1 MTESMRIPLLA
12 IVGPTASDKSAVGM
26 ALARRLDGEI
36 VSADSMQV
44 YRGMDI
50 GTAKP
55 SLGEQAEIR
64 HHLIDAA
71 DPDEVFNVARYQEL
85 AGAAIADAASRGKL
99 PIMVGGT
106 GLYVDA
112 VVRGFLFPDEGRNP
126 AVRERLEREAAAGAD
141 GAPALHARLALCDPE
156 AAARI
161 HPNDLRRI
169 VRALEVFE
177 VTGRPITELRRKH
190 VPVNA
195 YNARLFGLTMPR
207 EALAAR
213 IDARVNQM
221 VAAGLVD
228 EVRGLLQMGYD
239 PEATA
244 MQAIGY
250 KEFAAY
256 LAGREGL
263 DRAIDA
269 VKLETRKYA
278 KRQMTWFRKH
288 DDIAWIDVCGISDP
302 CDVAS
307 EIVAGLGDWLE
318 EADTALGREQGR
330 YRRHRP
336 RE

>member
-1 MTESMRIPLLA
+1 MTELMRIPLLV
-12 IVGPTASDKSAVGM
+12 IVGPTASGKSAVGT
-26 ALARRLDGEI
+26 ALAHRLDGEI

-55 SLGEQAEIR
+55 SPGEQAEIR

-85 AGAAIADAASRGKL
+85 ACEAIADTASRGKL

-126 AVRERLEREAAAGAD
+126 VVRQRLEREAAADAG

-156 AAARI
+156 AAATI

-213 IDARVNQM
+213 IDARVDQM

-263 DRAIDA
+263 DQAIDA
-269 VKLETRKYA
+269 VKLETRKYS

-288 DDIAWIDVCGISDP
+288 DDIAWIDVCHISGPSDA
-302 CDVAS
+302 AS
-307 EIVAGLGDWLE
+307 EIVARLGDWLE
-318 EADTALGREQGR
+318 EADTALGR
-330 YRRHRP
+330 
-336 RE
+336 

>member
-1 MTESMRIPLLA
+1 MTDVMRIPLLV
-12 IVGPTASDKSAVGM
+12 IVGPTASGKSAVAM
-26 ALARRLDGEI
+26 ALALRLDGEI

-112 VVRGFLFPDEGRNP
+112 IVRGFLFPDEGRNP
-126 AVRERLEREAAAGAD
+126 AVRERLEREAAEGWG

-190 VPVNA
+190 VPVNT
-195 YNARLFGLTMPR
+195 YNTRLFGLTMPR

-213 IDARVNQM
+213 IDARVDQM

-263 DRAIDA
+263 DQAIDA

-302 CDVAS
+302 SNVAS
-307 EIVAGLGDWLE
+307 EIVARLGDWLE
-318 EADTALGREQGR
+318 EADTALGRGQGQ
-330 YRRHRP
+330 YR
-336 RE
+336 

>member
-1 MTESMRIPLLA
+1 MTEPMRVPPRAIVEPMRIPLLA
-12 IVGPTASDKSAVGM
+12 IVGPTASGKSAVGV
-26 ALARRLDGEI
+26 ALARMLDGEI

-55 SLGEQAEIR
+55 SAGEQAQIR
-64 HHLIDAA
+64 HHLIDVA

-85 AGAAIADAASRGKL
+85 ASAAIADTASRGRL

-126 AVRERLEREAAAGAD
+126 AVRARLEQEAAQSAG
-141 GAPALHARLALCDPE
+141 GAAELHARLTSCDPE
-156 AAARI
+156 AARKI

-190 VPVNA
+190 VPAHA

-207 EALAAR
+207 DALAGR
-213 IDARVNQM
+213 IDARVDQM
-221 VAAGLVD
+221 VADGLVD
-228 EVRGLLQMGYD
+228 EVRRLLQMGYD

-263 DRAIDA
+263 EQAIDE

-288 DDIAWIDVCGISDP
+288 DDITWIDVGGISDP
-302 CDVAS
+302 SDAAS
-307 EIVAGLGDWLE
+307 EIVARLGDWLE
-318 EADTALGREQGR
+318 EADVTLGR
-330 YRRHRP
+330 
-336 RE
+336 

>member
-1 MTESMRIPLLA
+1 MTEPMRIPLLA
-12 IVGPTASDKSAVGM
+12 IVGPTASGKSAVGM

-55 SLGEQAEIR
+55 SRGEQAEIR
-64 HHLIDAA
+64 HHLIDVA
-71 DPDEVFNVARYQEL
+71 DPDEVFSVARYQEL
-85 AGAAIADAASRGKL
+85 AGTAIAEAAARRKL

-126 AVRERLEREAAAGAD
+126 AVRARLEREAATSAL
-141 GAPALHARLALCDPE
+141 GAPALHARLATCDPE
-156 AAARI
+156 AARRI

-190 VPVNA
+190 VPMNA
-195 YNARLFGLTMPR
+195 YNTRLFGLTMPR
-207 EALAAR
+207 EALLGR
-213 IDARVNQM
+213 IDARVDQM

-228 EVRGLLQMGYD
+228 EVRRLLQMGYD
-239 PEATA
+239 PDATA

-250 KEFAAY
+250 KEFVTY

-263 DRAIDA
+263 EQAIDA
-269 VKLETRKYA
+269 VKLETRRYA
-278 KRQMTWFRKH
+278 KRQMTWFRRH
-288 DDIAWIDVCGISDP
+288 DDIEWIDVEKLSEPSD
-302 CDVAS
+302 AAL
-307 EIVAGLGDWLE
+307 EIVTRLGDWLE
-318 EADTALGREQGR
+318 EADTVLGRTQGR
-330 YRRHRP
+330 HRRH
-336 RE
+336 E

>member
-1 MTESMRIPLLA
+1 MTEPMRIPLLV
-12 IVGPTASDKSAVGM
+12 IIGPTASGKSAVGM

-64 HHLIDAA
+64 HHLIDVA
-71 DPDEVFNVARYQEL
+71 DPDEVFNAARYQEL

-126 AVRERLEREAAAGAD
+126 AVRERLEREAQREAAGAG

-190 VPVNA
+190 MPVNA
-195 YNARLFGLTMPR
+195 YNARSFGLTMPR

-213 IDARVNQM
+213 IDARVDQM

-228 EVRGLLQMGYD
+228 EVRGLLRMGYD

-256 LAGREGL
+256 LAGQEGL
-263 DRAIDA
+263 DQAIDA

-302 CDVAS
+302 SDAAS
-307 EIVAGLGDWLE
+307 EILERLGDWME
-318 EADTALGREQGR
+318 EADTALGRE
-330 YRRHRP
+330 RR
-336 RE
+336 

>member
-1 MTESMRIPLLA
+1 MTWPMRIPLLV
-12 IVGPTASDKSAVGM
+12 IVGPTASGKSAVGM

-55 SLGEQAEIR
+55 TPSEQAEIR
-64 HHLIDAA
+64 HHLIDVA

-85 AGAAIADAASRGKL
+85 ASAAIDDAAVRGKL

-126 AVRERLEREAAAGAD
+126 AVRELEQEVTAEG
-141 GAPALHARLALCDPE
+141 GAPLHARLASCDPE
-156 AAARI
+156 AARRI

-190 VPVNA
+190 VPVDA
-195 YNARLFGLTMPR
+195 YSARLFGLTMPR
-207 EALAAR
+207 EALAER
-213 IDARVNQM
+213 IDARVDQM

-228 EVRGLLQMGYD
+228 EVRRLLQMGYD
-239 PEATA
+239 GRSTA

-256 LAGREGL
+256 LAGCEGPEQ
-263 DRAIDA
+263 AIDE

-288 DDIAWIDVCGISDP
+288 DDITWIDVQVASDP
-302 CDVAS
+302 SDVAS
-307 EIVAGLGDWLE
+307 EIMARLRRWLE
-318 EADTALGREQGR
+318 EADTALGRR
-330 YRRHRP
+330 
-336 RE
+336 